1 MTDTDNTSKW
11 FKTKQEISDSFG
23 VDRGTVREWSKA
35 STFPGETKWG
45 WNRKKATAWIDAHN
59 KERQAQLPDDG
70 DKARK
75 LRLECERL
83 EVSINREK
91 EVLAQEEIKT
101 MQLRGQLIPVEQ
113 LREDITDL
121 VQMFT
126 AGLDQAT
133 IDFGAKT
140 RNAKHTASLKK
151 TLDGLRRKLSA
162 GLENA

>member
-1 MTDTDNTSKW
+1 MDDAKW
-11 FKTKQEISDSFG
+11 FKSKLAIVKAFG
-23 VDRGTVREWSKA
+23 VDRGSIDRWVDA
-35 STFPGETKWG
+35 PGFPKPGAYG
-45 WNRKKATAWIDAHN
+45 YNRKKVAAWIENHN
-59 KERQAQLPDDG
+59 AERKAALPDDG

-83 EVSINREK
+83 EVSIKREQ

-101 MQLRGQLIPVEQ
+101 KQLRGKLVPVEQ

-126 AGLDQAT
+126 AGLDQAV

-140 RNAKHTASLKK
+140 RNAKHTESLKK

-162 GLENA
+162 DLEDA

>member
-1 MTDTDNTSKW
+1 MSEATDNGKW
-11 FKTKQEISDSFG
+11 FTSQRAMAKAYG
-23 VDRGTVREWSKA
+23 VDRDTVARWMARSG
-35 STFPGETKWG
+35 FPAKTPHG
-45 WNRKKATAWIDAHN
+45 WNRLKVKAWVDKYNEEKKAA
-59 KERQAQLPDDG
+59 LPDDG

-83 EVSINREK
+83 EVSIKREQ

-101 MQLRGQLIPVEQ
+101 KQLRGKLVPVEQ

-126 AGLDQAT
+126 AGLDQAV

-140 RNAKHTASLKK
+140 RNAKHTESLKK

-162 GLENA
+162 DLEDA